1 MSCPLGGQDINLISW
16 WLTSP
21 FSCMMG
27 WGSLPQP
34 GPAGASPAP
43 MVLPRR
49 WQSCISPQDS
59 AALLSGAMLRD
70 HRLFEVCFSQLNQE
84 EMVCPHLGFGK
95 GNVKLVAWLVFFLL
109 SLESMQTTHLHCS
122 LWSHCA
128 SHAQWQHCAVRPKV
142 LVSLE
147 AAGRKYLLNL
157 KFGNSGTRSLNHP
170 AT

>member
-27 WGSLPQP
+27 WGSLLQP
-34 GPAGASPAP
+34 GPAGTSPAP
-43 MVLPRR
+43 MVLPTR

-59 AALLSGAMLRD
+59 AALLSGVMLRD

-95 GNVKLVAWLVFFLL
+95 GNVKLVAWLVFFCSVRKACKQHIYTAVCGPIVHPMHSGSTVL
-109 SLESMQTTHLHCS
+109 SDQRSWS
-122 LWSHCA
+122 LCNGSCW
-128 SHAQWQHCAVRPKV
+128 KKI
-142 LVSLE
+142 SL
-147 AAGRKYLLNL
+147 K
-157 KFGNSGTRSLNHP
+157 P
-170 AT
+170 QIW